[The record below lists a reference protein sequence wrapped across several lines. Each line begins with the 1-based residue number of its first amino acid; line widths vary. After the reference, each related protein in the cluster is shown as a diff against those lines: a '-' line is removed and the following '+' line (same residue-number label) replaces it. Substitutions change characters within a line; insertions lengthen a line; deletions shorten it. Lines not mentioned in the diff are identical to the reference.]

1 MNRAAKK
8 QQHGGS
14 EHDERDYVGAEPE
27 AQMIQLCD
35 GMGER
40 RRGRRHDRDE
50 RSDREDGEDD
60 SHDIG
65 GGAAV
70 KQGLRDI
77 VLDMRSAISP

>member
-1 MNRAAKK
+1 MDRTAKK
-8 QQHGGS
+8 EQHGGS
-14 EHDERDYVGAEPE
+14 EHDEWNYVGAEPE
-27 AQMIQLCD
+27 AEMIQLCD
-35 GMGER
+35 SMGER

-65 GGAAV
+65 GGPAI
-70 KQGLRDI
+70 KQRLRDI